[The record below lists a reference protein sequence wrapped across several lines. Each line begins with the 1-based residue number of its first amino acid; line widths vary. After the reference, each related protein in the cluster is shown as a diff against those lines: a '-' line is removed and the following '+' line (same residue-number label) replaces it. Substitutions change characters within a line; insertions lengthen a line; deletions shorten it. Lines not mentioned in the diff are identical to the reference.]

1 LEIKRARFEI
11 ITPRLS
17 AALDKCKISDRDAVH
32 LLTACVEAISL
43 NPLDFVI
50 NRTSIRRSRQHF
62 RELKSSSIKSKFFD
76 LNLNFLT
83 IHWDSKLLPDI
94 TGKTKVDRLPIIAT
108 GPDTVQLLGVPELSA
123 GTGYEVSSAVYDTLE
138 DWSLLHK
145 VQAFVFDTT
154 ASNTGRLNGAC
165 VLLEHKLDRDI
176 LYLACRHHILEII
189 LQSVFVSSKFNPSS
203 GPDIPLFKRFK
214 NKWETIDK
222 TKFSIWSTN
231 NKAKNVLG
239 VVRQEI
245 LMFAQ
250 KKLRDNF
257 PRDDYKEFLQLIVI
271 FLGDIPP
278 GGIKFRQPGSY
289 HLARWMAKG
298 IYCLK
303 IMLFQNQF
311 NLNANEKKAIQTI
324 CCFIVKCYTEIWFT
338 ASDALQAPLN
348 DIYFIKKTRIL

>member
-94 TGKTKVDRLPIIAT
+94 TGKTEVDRLPIIAT

-176 LYLACRHHILEII
+176 LYLACRHHILETI
-189 LQSVFVSSKFNPSS
+189 LQSVFVLSKFF
-203 GPDIPLFKRFK
+203 FK
-214 NKWETIDK
+214 
-222 TKFSIWSTN
+222 
-231 NKAKNVLG
+231 V
-239 VVRQEI
+239 
-245 LMFAQ
+245 
-250 KKLRDNF
+250 
-257 PRDDYKEFLQLIVI
+257 
-271 FLGDIPP
+271 
-278 GGIKFRQPGSY
+278 
-289 HLARWMAKG
+289 
-298 IYCLK
+298 
-303 IMLFQNQF
+303 
-311 NLNANEKKAIQTI
+311 
-324 CCFIVKCYTEIWFT
+324 
-338 ASDALQAPLN
+338 
-348 DIYFIKKTRIL
+348 